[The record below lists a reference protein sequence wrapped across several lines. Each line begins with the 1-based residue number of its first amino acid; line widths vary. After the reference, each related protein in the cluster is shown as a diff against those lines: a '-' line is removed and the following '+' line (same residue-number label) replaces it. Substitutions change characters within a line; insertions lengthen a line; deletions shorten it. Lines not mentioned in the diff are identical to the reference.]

1 MSWKDKKTNVW
12 VLELEKIGTDLII
25 RRGIIERKL
34 NFLGTLLG
42 DLKVLRSKY
51 CKEQSKENE
60 VEVVHQY
67 LGLMI
72 SRKCL
77 DKE

>member
-12 VLELEKIGTDLII
+12 VLDKIGTDLTII
-25 RRGIIERKL
+25 RRIMER
-34 NFLGTLLG
+34 NYSILGTLLG

-51 CKEQSKENE
+51 CKEQSKENG

-67 LGLMI
+67 LGPMI